1 MNNEYLVMKKALIL
15 GVMAMSLLACNQT
28 NPLLEQPNTPFGVP
42 AFDKVKIE
50 HYLPAFE
57 EAIRQNK
64 AEIDAIVN
72 NEDAPTFENTIV
84 ALDRSGLLL
93 DRVTGVFF
101 NVLEADGNDEM
112 NAIAEQVSP
121 MLSDLSDGIILND
134 ALFQRVKAVYDEREQ
149 LGLNAEQMRLVTQTY
164 KAFADN
170 GANLPEDKKE
180 RLKEIN
186 QELSLLSL
194 KFGNNVVAETNSDDV
209 KRFITDEALLAGL
222 PESAK
227 AAAAE
232 EAEAAGHPG
241 EWLFTPKRTSFTPV
255 LQYCENR
262 ELRKQLL
269 MDYTTRCN
277 HDNENDN
284 KAVIIREMELRI
296 ERAKLFGYDNPA
308 DYILADCMAKNH
320 QTVDAFLASVWAP
333 SLEAAKR
340 EAAELQALLEQDL
353 PGEKLQPWDWW
364 FYAEKLR
371 KAKYDLDEEELK
383 PYFELNN
390 VRKGAFGVATK
401 LYGLQFEKLENMPV
415 YNPEVEVFKVTEAD
429 GSLVGILYTDYFP
442 RAGKRPGAWM
452 NNILPQY
459 IDAEGVD
466 HRPVI
471 INVGNFNKP
480 TAGNPSL
487 LSMDDVETL
496 FHEFGHAL
504 HGLLSKA
511 HYKSLSGTNTPRD
524 FVELPSQFM
533 ENYAYEPE
541 VLKTYA
547 FHYETGEVIPDELIE
562 KINKASA
569 FNQGFVTTELLS
581 ASILDMDFHELTSA
595 ESLDVNAFEAES
607 LKKMGMIDEIIVRY
621 RPTFYNHIF
630 TTGYEAGYYSYT
642 WSAVLDADAF
652 AAFKETG
659 DLFEAETAKRF
670 RHLLEQGGTRDA
682 QELYLEFRGKEA
694 DPKYLLIRKGFLKIE
709 N

>member
-1 MNNEYLVMKKALIL
+1 
-15 GVMAMSLLACNQT
+15 MSLLACNHT
-28 NPLLEQPNTPFGVP
+28 NPLLDQPATPYGVP
-42 AFDKVKIE
+42 AFDQVKNE

-57 EAIRQNK
+57 EAIRRNK
-64 AEIDAIVN
+64 AEIEAIVN
-72 NEDAPTFENTIV
+72 NEAEPTFENTII

-112 NAIAEQVSP
+112 NEIAEKVSP
-121 MLSDLSDGIILND
+121 MLSELSDGIILNE
-134 ALFQRVKAVYDEREQ
+134 ALFARVKFVYDQREQ
-149 LGLNAEQMRLVTQTY
+149 LGLNPEQMRLVTETY
-164 KAFADN
+164 KSFADN
-170 GANLPEDKKE
+170 GANLPADKKE

-186 QELSLLSL
+186 QELGLLSL
-194 KFGNNVVAETNSDDV
+194 KFGNNVVAETNACQFFVTNEEDL
-209 KRFITDEALLAGL
+209 KGL
-222 PESAK
+222 PEGAK
-227 AAAAE
+227 TAAAE
-232 EAEAAGHPG
+232 EAAAAGHPG

-269 MDYTTRCN
+269 MDYTTRAN

-296 ERAKLFGYDNPA
+296 EKAKLFGYDNAA

-320 QTVDAFLASVWAP
+320 RTVDAFLQSVWAP

-340 EAAELQALLEQDL
+340 EAAALQELLEADM

-364 FYAEKLR
+364 YYAEKLR
-371 KAKYDLDEEELK
+371 KAKYALDEEELK
-383 PYFELNN
+383 PYFELSN
-390 VRKGAFGVATK
+390 VRRGAFGVATK
-401 LYGLQFEKLENMPV
+401 LYGLQFEPLTDMPV
-415 YNPEVEVFKVTEAD
+415 YNKEVEVFKVTEAD
-429 GSLVGILYTDYFP
+429 GTFVGILYTDYFP

-459 IDAEGVD
+459 IDAEGTD

-541 VLKTYA
+541 VMKTYA
-547 FHYETGEVIPDELIE
+547 FHYQTGEVIPDSLIA
-562 KINKASA
+562 KINAAGK

-581 ASILDMDFHELTSA
+581 ASILDMDFHELETA
-595 ESLDVNAFEAES
+595 EGLDVNAFEKAS
-607 LKKMGMIDEIIVRY
+607 LEKMGMIDEIIVRY

-642 WSAVLDADAF
+642 WAAVLDADAF

-659 DLFEAETAKRF
+659 NLFDAETAARF

-694 DPKYLLIRKGFLKIE
+694 DPKNLLRRKGFIE
-709 N
+709 

>member
-1 MNNEYLVMKKALIL
+1 MKKVLIL

-121 MLSDLSDGIILND
+121 MLSELSDGIILND

-186 QELSLLSL
+186 QELGLLSL

-269 MDYTTRCN
+269 MDYTTRGN

-284 KAVIIREMELRI
+284 KAVIVREMELRI

-533 ENYAYEPE
+533 ENYVYEPE

-595 ESLDVNAFEAES
+595 EGLDVNAFEAES

-694 DPKYLLIRKGFLKIE
+694 DPKYLLIRKGFVKE
-709 N
+709 

>member
-1 MNNEYLVMKKALIL
+1 MKNMKKTILL
-15 GVMAMSLLACNQT
+15 GVIAMSLLACNKTGNET
-28 NPLLEQPNTPFGVP
+28 NPLLNQPNTPYGVP
-42 AFDKVKIE
+42 AFDQVRNE

-64 AEIDAIVN
+64 AEIEAIVN
-72 NEDAPTFENTIV
+72 NEAEPTFDNTIV
-84 ALDRSGLLL
+84 ALDRAGLLL
-93 DRVTGVFF
+93 DRVSGVFF

-121 MLSDLSDGIILND
+121 MLSELSDGIILND
-134 ALFQRVKAVYDEREQ
+134 KLFQRVKFVYDQRDQ
-149 LGLNAEQMRLVTQTY
+149 LGLNPEQMRLVTETY
-164 KAFADN
+164 KSFADN

-186 QELSLLSL
+186 QELGLLSL
-194 KFGNNVVAETNSDDV
+194 KFGNNVVAETNACQ
-209 KRFITDEALLAGL
+209 RFVTDEAQLKGL

-232 EAEAAGHPG
+232 EAAAAGHPG

-269 MDYTTRCN
+269 MDYTTRAN

-296 ERAKLFGYDNPA
+296 EKAKLFGYDNAA

-320 QTVDAFLASVWAP
+320 QTVDAFLQSVWAP

-340 EAAELQALLEQDL
+340 EAAALQELLEQDL

-364 FYAEKLR
+364 YYAEKLR
-371 KAKYDLDEEELK
+371 KAKYALDEEELK

-401 LYGLQFEKLENMPV
+401 LYGLQFEPLKNMPV
-415 YNPEVEVFKVTEAD
+415 YNKEVEVFKVTEAD
-429 GSLVGILYTDYFP
+429 GTFVGILYTDYFP

-459 IDAEGVD
+459 VDAEGTD

-547 FHYETGEVIPDELIE
+547 FHYQTGEVIPDSLIA
-562 KINKASA
+562 KINAAGK

-581 ASILDMDFHELTSA
+581 ASILDMDFHELTTA
-595 ESLDVNAFEAES
+595 EGLDVNAFEQASME
-607 LKKMGMIDEIIVRY
+607 KMGMIDEIIVRY

-642 WSAVLDADAF
+642 WAAVLDADAF

-659 DLFEAETAKRF
+659 NLFEPETAKRF

-694 DPKYLLIRKGFLKIE
+694 DPKNLLRRKGFIE
-709 N
+709 